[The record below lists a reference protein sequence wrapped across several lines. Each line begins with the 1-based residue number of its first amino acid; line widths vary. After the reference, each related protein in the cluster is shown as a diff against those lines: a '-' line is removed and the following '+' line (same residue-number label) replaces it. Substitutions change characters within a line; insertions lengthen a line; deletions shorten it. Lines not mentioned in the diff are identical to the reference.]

1 VQDCSKWAEAHG
13 LSRSSTSNFRTTLGF
28 TAELICTFGSKMQ
41 PIPLLQ
47 SSKISTTRS
56 LVNQLGEIDCLKEC
70 VVMSLAFCAWHMGM
84 GEFRADHAKS
94 SGFLTTGVIFKSQF

>member
-1 VQDCSKWAEAHG
+1 
-13 LSRSSTSNFRTTLGF
+13 
-28 TAELICTFGSKMQ
+28 MQ

-47 SSKISTTRS
+47 ASKISTTRL

-70 VVMSLAFCAWHMGM
+70 VVMSLACCAWHMGM